1 MIARRATSA
10 LFLLLLVAC
19 QAAVPSPT
27 LSIEPS
33 TIPSSPTPIPATPA
47 PTGIPTNATMELAW
61 PTYIAPTLAPFPLS
75 ANEMIPVI
83 PIIPASFSAPVALT
97 AQDHLYFSLPVNERD
112 VNNSMPSQR
121 YGTVQEGSES
131 DAHVGLDFSMNTGT
145 PVLAAAPGT
154 VVWASYGLLFNSEF
168 YIDDP
173 YGISVVIRHDF
184 GYDGE
189 RLFTVYAHLSEA
201 TVAVG
206 EYVERGE
213 VIARSGSTGQ
223 SSGPHLHF
231 EVRLGTNTIYFTRN
245 PELWIASE
253 DRGVLAGRLT
263 TTRDALLFNRLVE
276 ITSRETGQ
284 RWTMYTYATEFKLL
298 PDDYYDENFVLG
310 DLPAGSYEIAVPYLG
325 VWQRVDVE
333 IKPGMVTYFHFRGTD
348 GYIFDPP
355 ASPALGFA
363 PGN

>member
-1 MIARRATSA
+1 MRSRHAASA
-10 LFLLLLVAC
+10 LVLLLLVGC
-19 QAAVPSPT
+19 QSAT
-27 LSIEPS
+27 LSA
-33 TIPSSPTPIPATPA
+33 TLSPQPATDTTVPTQIPTTLA
-47 PTGIPTNATMELAW
+47 PTEIPTAVANELVW
-61 PTYIAPTLAPFPLS
+61 PTYVAPTLAPFPLS
-75 ANEMIPVI
+75 ENEMIPVVPMI
-83 PIIPASFSAPVALT
+83 PISFSAPVALT
-97 AQDHLYFSLPVNERD
+97 AHDHLYFSLPADERD
-112 VNNSMPSQR
+112 INNSMPSQR
-121 YGTVQEGSES
+121 YGTVQEGTEA
-131 DAHVGLDFSMNTGT
+131 DAHLGLDFSMNTGT

-189 RLFTVYAHLSEA
+189 RLFTIYAHLSEA
-201 TVAVG
+201 NVEVG

-223 SSGPHLHF
+223 STGPHLHF

-253 DRGVLAGRLT
+253 DRGVLAGHLT

-284 RWTMYTYATEFKLL
+284 RWTMYTYATEFRLL

-310 DLPAGSYEIAVPYLG
+310 DLPAGTYEIAVPYLG

-333 IKPGMVTYFHFRGTD
+333 IKPGMVTYFRFRGTE
-348 GYIFDPP
+348 GYNFDPP
-355 ASPALGFA
+355 AIPALGFV
-363 PGN
+363 PGD